1 MTIRLMRRIDYFLGI
16 PFCFLL
22 TIIKRFLELFFPR
35 RKESKIRKSALII
48 KLSEMGSIVL
58 AYPFI
63 KKIKEE
69 YSAQNT
75 FFLTFEGNRA
85 LLQMFGLIP
94 DENIITIREGSFFLF
109 IRDTLKAIDKIRK
122 KNIDIVFD
130 LELFCRFTAILSYL
144 SAAPKRVGFY
154 PYYTEGLYRGEFL
167 THKVQY
173 NCRIHISKSYLSLW
187 QAAKEPLKNTPDLAE
202 QILDNEIGLP
212 KISAAKETKS
222 IWNKLKGLSS
232 KIDYENRLLLLNPGE
247 GKIPLREWPLENF
260 IALARKLLED
270 EKNYIVIL
278 GFQTAFKKAQLLCKA
293 VNSERCLDLSNKTT
307 LRELFDLYGISA
319 LLVTND
325 GGLAHLASLTPI
337 KEFVFFGPES
347 PYLYSPLGN
356 NTQIIYSDLPC
367 SPCFSAF
374 NHRESSCR
382 DNKCLQAVKVDDV
395 YNLIEQYL
403 QEINLSGRF
412 LFRDETS
419 NELKYG

>member
-1 MTIRLMRRIDYFLGI
+1 MRRIDYFLGI
-16 PFCFLL
+16 PLCFLL

-58 AYPFI
+58 AYPLI

-75 FFLTFEGNRA
+75 FFLTFETNRA
-85 LLQMFGLIP
+85 LLQMFSLIP
-94 DENIITIREGSFFLF
+94 DENIITIREGSGFLF
-109 IRDTLKAIDKIRK
+109 IRDTLKAVDKIRK

-144 SAAPKRVGFY
+144 SAASRRIGFY
-154 PYYTEGLYRGEFL
+154 SYHTEGLYRGEFL

-173 NCRIHISKSYLSLW
+173 NCRIHTSKSYLSLW

-202 QILDNEIGLP
+202 QILDNEISLP

-222 IWNKLKGLSS
+222 IWGKLKGLSP
-232 KIDYENRLLLLNPGE
+232 KIDYKNRLLLLNPGE

-270 EKNYIVIL
+270 EKNYIVIV
-278 GFQTAFKKAQLLCKA
+278 GFQMAFKKAQMLCSA
-293 VNSERCLDLSNKTT
+293 VNDERCLDLSNKTT
-307 LRELFDLYGISA
+307 IRELFDLYGIST

-337 KEFVFFGPES
+337 KKFVFFGPES
-347 PYLYSPLGN
+347 PQLYLPLGN

-374 NHRESSCR
+374 NHRESACR
-382 DNKCLQAVKVDDV
+382 DNKCLQAVKVDGV
-395 YNLIEQYL
+395 YGLIEQYL
-403 QEINLSGRF
+403 HEISLLGRF
-412 LFRDETS
+412 LCRNEVS